1 MKIIGI
7 IDEDFVNYMK
17 PSMIIE
23 MPYCSMK
30 CNIECGSQVC
40 HNTNLATAHL
50 LDISPDVLIRRY
62 IGNNLTDAIVF
73 QGLEPF
79 DSFEDLLTFIH
90 TARVEYGLKDDIVIY
105 SGYYKEEINPDQLKE
120 LSKYPDIYIKWGR
133 YLPNQSIHFDEVL
146 GVNLASD
153 NQYAQKFS

>member
-23 MPYCSMK
+23 MPYCNMK

-40 HNTNLATAHL
+40 HNTGLASA
-50 LDISPDVLIRRY
+50 DLIAVPADKLVRRY
-62 IGNNLTDAIVF
+62 INNTLTDAVVF
-73 QGLEPF
+73 QGMEPF
-79 DSFEDLLTFIH
+79 DSFEDVLSFIH
-90 TARVEYGLKDDIVIY
+90 TLRLEYNRDDDVIIY
-105 SGYYKEEINPDQLKE
+105 TGYYKEEISEDKLAA
-120 LSKYPDIYIKWGR
+120 LCKYPNIIIKWGR
-133 YLPNQSIHFDEVL
+133 YLPNHSLHFDEVL

-153 NQYAQKFS
+153 NQYA

>member
-7 IDEDFVNYMK
+7 IDEDLVNYMK

-40 HNTNLATAHL
+40 HNTGLASAHILEISEEYL
-50 LDISPDVLIRRY
+50 LRRY
-62 IGNNLTDAIVF
+62 ISNTLTDAIIF
-73 QGLEPF
+73 QGMEPF
-79 DSFEDLLTFIH
+79 DSFEDMLSFIH
-90 TARVEYGLKDDIVIY
+90 TARVDFGLSDDIIIY

-120 LSKYPDIYIKWGR
+120 LSKYPNIIIKWGR
-133 YLPNQSIHFDEVL
+133 YIPNQAIHFDEIL

-153 NQYAQKFS
+153 NQYA